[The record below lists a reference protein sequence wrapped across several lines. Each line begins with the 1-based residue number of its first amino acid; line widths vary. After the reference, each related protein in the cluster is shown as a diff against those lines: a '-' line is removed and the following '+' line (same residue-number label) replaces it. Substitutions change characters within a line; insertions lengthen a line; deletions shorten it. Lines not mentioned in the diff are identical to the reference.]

1 MVSLRTLWLGD
12 SECVLF
18 NSKHKRISNKC
29 PAVVGRVA
37 QRVEKGANLYAAMR
51 EEAVPLADRPRIFET
66 IRYVMGDVQD
76 EEPAAFPEGKF
87 HNVLVLCPSSHC
99 NLKCH
104 YCTGITEEGPGG
116 TEGWMTPEIAV
127 DAVDFYFANAAPYPS
142 YTLQFHGAGEP
153 LVNFKAVKI
162 AVEHARA
169 VAGQRGAK
177 LFCRVSTNGV
187 YSRERAEWVAE
198 NFDHISL
205 SLDGPPEIHNRQ
217 RPRQSGGETFDNT
230 MRSLEIFRAAG
241 KLKRMNVVITPFSVD
256 QMHEIVHFLG
266 GIGGLTQVRL
276 LPMAYV
282 TACSMNNMD
291 ALNREH
297 YDRLFS
303 EAVPIAETY
312 GIEMIGVTDEV
323 DYFTDLYCGA
333 CGLNMVVGPNGNV
346 STCVEVLNEH
356 NGVPE
361 LLIGSYDREARRF
374 DIDWNQVAR
383 LRTRTHDNTT
393 ESCKSCSFR
402 TNCSSSCLVRA
413 ARHNGT
419 VFSKDPESCAQTY
432 RELTHILSTLADGQ
446 SYANKYGV
454 TDVGPIAVARE
465 QARELSPEQS

>member
-1 MVSLRTLWLGD
+1 M
-12 SECVLF
+12 
-18 NSKHKRISNKC
+18 
-29 PAVVGRVA
+29 
-37 QRVEKGANLYAAMR
+37 
-51 EEAVPLADRPRIFET
+51 
-66 IRYVMGDVQD
+66 
-76 EEPAAFPEGKF
+76 
-87 HNVLVLCPSSHC
+87 
-99 NLKCH
+99 
-104 YCTGITEEGPGG
+104 
-116 TEGWMTPEIAV
+116 
-127 DAVDFYFANAAPYPS
+127 
-142 YTLQFHGAGEP
+142 
-153 LVNFKAVKI
+153 
-162 AVEHARA
+162 
-169 VAGQRGAK
+169 
-177 LFCRVSTNGV
+177 
-187 YSRERAEWVAE
+187 
-198 NFDHISL
+198 
-205 SLDGPPEIHNRQ
+205 
-217 RPRQSGGETFDNT
+217 
-230 MRSLEIFRAAG
+230 
-241 KLKRMNVVITPFSVD
+241 
-256 QMHEIVHFLG
+256 
-266 GIGGLTQVRL
+266 
-276 LPMAYV
+276 
-282 TACSMNNMD
+282 
-291 ALNREH
+291 
-297 YDRLFS
+297 
-303 EAVPIAETY
+303 PIAETY